1 MDPVQP
7 PGPDAFGDPGRT
19 EAECQQ
25 LISTHDA
32 VLAPREGRQK
42 QINGGARRLLTSSE
56 GISRLTP
63 KSTP

>member
-32 VLAPREGRQK
+32 VLASREGRQR
-42 QINGGARRLLTSSE
+42 QINGGQ
-56 GISRLTP
+56 GDFDFI
-63 KSTP
+63 